1 MKLGP
6 MTKLGKR
13 NTAMSKKID
22 DDDVSASY
30 DVIDIVFYLWPILSN
45 LDAGFRTHGL
55 WLLYFN

>member
-13 NTAMSKKID
+13 NSAMSKKID
-22 DDDVSASY
+22 DDDMSASY
-30 DVIDIVFYLWPILSN
+30 DVIDIVFFLWPILSN

-55 WLLYFN
+55 

>member
-22 DDDVSASY
+22 DDDMSASY
-30 DVIDIVFYLWPILSN
+30 DVIDIVFFFMANFEQFGCRFP
-45 LDAGFRTHGL
+45 DARSVIVIF
-55 WLLYFN
+55 